1 MHSLDTIA
9 LHCTSHVVRRVCLD
23 DIINNHQNEASS
35 SAHLSDMDNFI
46 RAEGTIVGKRAIVCG
61 VRCRYVQSD
70 LGPTVEHLAR
80 LEQNWS
86 SGYEIKKDA

>member
-35 SAHLSDMDNFI
+35 SAHLSDMANFI

-70 LGPTVEHLAR
+70 LGPTVEHLAC
-80 LEQNWS
+80 LEQDWS

>member
-1 MHSLDTIA
+1 LHSLDTIA

-35 SAHLSDMDNFI
+35 SAHLSDMANFI

-70 LGPTVEHLAR
+70 LGPTVEHLACLLGAR
-80 LEQNWS
+80 LEF
-86 SGYEIKKDA
+86 GI

>member
-35 SAHLSDMDNFI
+35 SAHLSDMANFI

>member
-1 MHSLDTIA
+1 M
-9 LHCTSHVVRRVCLD
+9 CLD

-35 SAHLSDMDNFI
+35 SAHLSDMANFI

-70 LGPTVEHLAR
+70 LGPTVEHLAC
-80 LEQNWS
+80 LEQDWS